1 MWNISQQRLIRERMS
16 CPMKQAPLFR
26 IALALLLALSAAS
39 SHARLSDKDLQAL
52 QLLVLGPK
60 NNEVKSCLD
69 ASFGILEGLV
79 AAAREPDSKVSELLM
94 RGEMTASLQAL
105 REQQDALWKEHHSPA
120 KLANLQYEWCL
131 KERGLPP
138 VGLGELGERC
148 FSAAM
153 VPASAS
159 LMKTGYKV
167 SQEEAT
173 EKVMA
178 SWGEQAKSNWPKQV
192 VSDIYAAAT
201 PEATLVVF
209 RRVFVSCVVSNN

>member
-1 MWNISQQRLIRERMS
+1 
-16 CPMKQAPLFR
+16 MKHAR
-26 IALALLLALSAAS
+26 ILRPALALLLALSAAS
-39 SHARLSDKDLQAL
+39 SHARLADKDLQAL

-60 NNEVKSCLD
+60 NNEVRSCLD

-94 RGEMTASLQAL
+94 QGEMAGSLRTL
-105 REQQDALWKEHHSPA
+105 REQQVTLWKEHHSPA
-120 KLANLQYEWCL
+120 KLANFQYEWCL

-153 VPASAS
+153 VPATAS
-159 LMKTGYKV
+159 LLKTGYKV
-167 SQEEAT
+167 SQEDAT

-178 SWGEQAKSNWPKQV
+178 TWGEQAKGDWPKQV

-201 PEATLVVF
+201 TEATLAVF
-209 RRVFVSCVVSNN
+209 RRVFVSCVVSNNN